1 MKNSSYKHLGISVS
15 VIILLII
22 LYQIFTI
29 INNDDIFFP
38 GVNDI
43 IVSLGKIFGSK
54 DALLLLSLLGKIII
68 VLVASFLISL
78 LIHFLNYV
86 FKYNVDIVNPVMFII
101 KACPFAIVSVYLY
114 VLLFKNRAII
124 PYIVCFLVVFPVIYE
139 GVKQALNIDKDII
152 AELSLLPGRSYM
164 KYTRIYIPLAL
175 SPMLVTF
182 LQGISLGVKVMVM
195 AEYICSV
202 NNSIGLIINSAK
214 LELDFST
221 ILAWLILL
229 VLIIII
235 FDVSINLL
243 KRKVERNA

>member
-1 MKNSSYKHLGISVS
+1 MKNSTYKHFVISVS

-38 GVNDI
+38 GINDI
-43 IVSLGKIFGSK
+43 VASLGSILGSK
-54 DALLLLSLLGKIII
+54 DALLLLSLLGKIMI
-68 VLVASFLISL
+68 VLVVSFLISIF
-78 LIHFLNYV
+78 IHFINYV
-86 FKYNVDIVNPVMFII
+86 FKYNVDIVNPIMFII

-114 VLLFKNRAII
+114 ILLFKNKEII

-152 AELSLLPGRSYM
+152 SELSLLPGRGYM

-195 AEYICSV
+195 AEYICSID
-202 NNSIGLIINSAK
+202 NSIGSIINYAK
-214 LELDFST
+214 QWLDFST

-229 VLIIII
+229 ILIIII
-235 FDVSINLL
+235 FDASINLL
-243 KRKVERNA
+243 KRKIDRSK

>member
-1 MKNSSYKHLGISVS
+1 MKNSSYKHLVISVS

-38 GVNDI
+38 GFNDV
-43 IVSLGKIFGSK
+43 VSSIAHILGSK
-54 DALLLLSLLGKIII
+54 DALLLLTLLAKIII
-68 VLVASFLISL
+68 VLVVSFALSL
-78 LIHFLNYV
+78 LIHFINYI
-86 FKYNVDIVNPVMFII
+86 FKYNIDIVNPIMFII

-114 VLLFKNRAII
+114 ILLFKNKEII

-139 GVKQALNIDKDII
+139 GVKHALNIDRDIVS
-152 AELSLLPGRSYM
+152 ELSLLPGPRYM
-164 KYTRIYIPLAL
+164 KYLKIYVPLAI

-195 AEYICSV
+195 AEYICSL
-202 NNSIGLIINSAK
+202 NNSIGLIINNAK

-221 ILAWLILL
+221 ILAWLLLL
-229 VLIIII
+229 VIIIII
-235 FDVSINLL
+235 FDRAINLL
-243 KRKVERNA
+243 KKKVDSLK

>member
-1 MKNSSYKHLGISVS
+1 MKNSTYKHLVISTS

-38 GVNDI
+38 GFNDI
-43 IVSLGKIFGSK
+43 VCSIAHIFGSK
-54 DALLLLSLLGKIII
+54 DALLLLTLLGKIII
-68 VLVASFLISL
+68 VLLVSFGLSL
-78 LIHFLNYV
+78 LIHFINYI
-86 FKYNVDIVNPVMFII
+86 FKYNIDIVNPIMFII

-114 VLLFKNRAII
+114 ILLFNNRAII

-139 GVKQALNIDKDII
+139 GVKHALNIDKDIVS
-152 AELSLLPGRSYM
+152 ELSLLPGSRSM
-164 KYTRIYIPLAL
+164 KYLRIYVPLAI

-202 NNSIGLIINSAK
+202 DNSIGRIINDAK

-229 VLIIII
+229 VIIIII
-235 FDVSINLL
+235 FDVAINLL
-243 KRKVERNA
+243 KKKVDSFK

>member
-1 MKNSSYKHLGISVS
+1 
-15 VIILLII
+15 
-22 LYQIFTI
+22 
-29 INNDDIFFP
+29 
-38 GVNDI
+38 
-43 IVSLGKIFGSK
+43 
-54 DALLLLSLLGKIII
+54 
-68 VLVASFLISL
+68 
-78 LIHFLNYV
+78 
-86 FKYNVDIVNPVMFII
+86 MFII

-139 GVKQALNIDKDII
+139 GVKHALNIDKDIVS
-152 AELSLLPGRSYM
+152 ELSLLPGSRSM
-164 KYTRIYIPLAL
+164 KYLRIYVPLAI

-202 NNSIGLIINSAK
+202 DKSIGRIINDAK

-229 VLIIII
+229 VIIIII
-235 FDVSINLL
+235 FDVAINLL
-243 KRKVERNA
+243 KKKVDSFK

>member
-1 MKNSSYKHLGISVS
+1 MKNSTYKHIGLSVS
-15 VIILLII
+15 VVILLIV
-22 LYQIFTI
+22 LYQLFTI
-29 INNDDIFFP
+29 ANNDDIFFP

-43 IVSLGKIFGSK
+43 VLSLFHIIWSS
-54 DALLLLSLLGKIII
+54 DALLLLSLLGKISI
-68 VLVASFLISL
+68 VLVVSFLISI
-78 LIHFLNYV
+78 LIHFINYV
-86 FKYNVDIVNPVMFII
+86 FKYNVDIVNPIMFII

-114 VLLFKNRAII
+114 VLLFKNKEII

-152 AELSLLPGRSYM
+152 SELSLLPGRGYM

-195 AEYICSV
+195 AEYICSLPK
-202 NNSIGLIINSAK
+202 SIGLIINDAK

-235 FDVSINLL
+235 FDILINVL
-243 KRKVERNA
+243 KRKLDRSI